1 MDGSLASPE
10 VRAGWQSVGPG
21 TRKKGV
27 KYNVDPNLIIDVG
40 LCTGCASVRP
50 VRARKA
56 PVRLNEKDSYLKKT
70 KLNS

>member
-1 MDGSLASPE
+1 MDGSLARPE
-10 VRAGWQSVGPG
+10 IRTGFQSVGPG

-27 KYNVDPNLIIDVG
+27 KFNVDPNLIIDAGLNTGGVG
-40 LCTGCASVRP
+40 VRP

-56 PVRLNEKDSYLKKT
+56 PVRLCETESYIKKT